1 MDTLSEQLEQKLR
14 EWRPELAV
22 EVRSRV
28 MEIIQLADEDA
39 LDLCRSRAVEQDVL
53 DLIDDEYRLPDGRGS
68 VTVLAR

>member
-53 DLIDDEYRLPDGRGS
+53 DLIDHELPSR
-68 VTVLAR
+68 